1 MAIIAPVTDRGE
13 LSRTTAEDMN
23 RIVNNLQELGM
34 NWTRSPYTADD
45 IVRKEEWEAI
55 VSFAQS
61 KNPEIT
67 ESTRWDNLNRI
78 EALAVGYVGLHPSD
92 SLYPSEELYPY

>member
-1 MAIIAPVTDRGE
+1 MAVITPVTDRGE

-34 NWTRSPYTADD
+34 NWERGIYTSDD

-55 VSFAQS
+55 VSFAQT
-61 KNPEIT
+61 KDPEVDA
-67 ESTRWDNLNRI
+67 STRWDNLNRI
-78 EALAVGYVGLHPSD
+78 EAIAVGYQGLHPSD
-92 SLYPSEELYPY
+92 SLYPNDELFPY